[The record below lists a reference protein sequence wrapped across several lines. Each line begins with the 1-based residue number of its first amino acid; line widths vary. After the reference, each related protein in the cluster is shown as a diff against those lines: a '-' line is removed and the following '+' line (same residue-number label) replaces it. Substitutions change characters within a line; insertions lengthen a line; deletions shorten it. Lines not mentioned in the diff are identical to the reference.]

1 LVTDLNPAITKKA
14 DELITHLS
22 ELESTEQ
29 IPLLSHPAKYYN
41 EVISGCVIFDD
52 MTTRLCPVT
61 NVKLKLTHVELKHTS
76 FDRAKQKELYSDVLD
91 LSEKLYA
98 RSPEFKPSDGVE
110 RASNELKKFTKRLQ
124 SNKDAYTAIVD
135 GANVGF
141 NVMSYSTRKT
151 FSYRQIQ
158 AVVKSLESDGERPLV
173 ILPHKYSKPGFLIA
187 SRYRQ
192 NLNKD
197 EMKILQEYANQKLK
211 LEQVHL
217 FFVF

>member
-1 LVTDLNPAITKKA
+1 MPLYSRTDTEYIRIFGEILYSILTKVNSIEEDFARKLYNILAVGYRPQSSHHKEA

-110 RASNELKKFTKRLQ
+110 RASNELKKFTKWLQ
-124 SNKDAYTAIVD
+124 
-135 GANVGF
+135 
-141 NVMSYSTRKT
+141 
-151 FSYRQIQ
+151 
-158 AVVKSLESDGERPLV
+158 
-173 ILPHKYSKPGFLIA
+173 
-187 SRYRQ
+187 
-192 NLNKD
+192 
-197 EMKILQEYANQKLK
+197 
-211 LEQVHL
+211 
-217 FFVF
+217 